1 LSERIFRAGHSG
13 SKLPTRRSALFS
25 IKPLSQ
31 KPPSSGP
38 RLWQEPR
45 LRSSAGRAVIGDP
58 VRPSEQS
65 RGRTVSALKRG
76 YTVGSLDT
84 DTFSERVE
92 CALRTNSEGE
102 LRGLAA
108 DLPATWW
115 RAALERGRAA
125 VGLRRS
131 ASLLDPAQLASGRIV
146 IGRSSGCDLVV
157 ADDTVSRRHA
167 ALELTEGAW
176 RLRDLGSSNGTWVN
190 GRRAADVEVWPGD
203 ELQLGAARFQL

>member
-1 LSERIFRAGHSG
+1 M
-13 SKLPTRRSALFS
+13 
-25 IKPLSQ
+25 
-31 KPPSSGP
+31 
-38 RLWQEPR
+38 
-45 LRSSAGRAVIGDP
+45 
-58 VRPSEQS
+58 RPSEQS

-76 YTVGSLDT
+76 YSVGSLDT

-115 RAALERGRAA
+115 RAALERGRAV

-131 ASLLDPAQLASGRIV
+131 ASLLDPAQLVSGRIV